1 VIGLDSSTGVTLGHV
16 LRYFSLH
23 SRPPEILSQVLVH
36 LVRPWMDRVPG
47 AMSFIHNLATKFK
60 ILWNYKA
67 ILEPQDSVGVFPETL
82 GFTQLQSS
90 SDVTHSNVI
99 LLSSDDIFFDG
110 RNKSYVVQAAMW
122 NDSKTLL
129 FRLTTSKV
137 VAMMFAA

>member
-1 VIGLDSSTGVTLGHV
+1 
-16 LRYFSLH
+16 
-23 SRPPEILSQVLVH
+23 
-36 LVRPWMDRVPG
+36 
-47 AMSFIHNLATKFK
+47 MSFIHDLATKFK

-67 ILEPQDSVGVFPETL
+67 ILEPQDSVGIFPETL